1 MANETNTVEQTN
13 EQNVE
18 QIVEQNNEQTNEQA
32 EQNAPALKYTDEDVN
47 RIVAKKIA
55 KEREK
60 AKAEAD
66 EAARL
71 AAMTEQERTAAE
83 LEKALQEVA
92 ELKAAKERAE
102 MTSTARKMLSEQ
114 GVNVPE
120 NLVGVLVKEDADT
133 TKEAVE
139 SFAAMFK
146 NAVDAEVKA
155 KLGGSTPKTGSVK
168 TLTADEILAV
178 PNREERQKLIADNLE
193 LFK

>member
-1 MANETNTVEQTN
+1 MADEIITTVE
-13 EQNVE
+13 
-18 QIVEQNNEQTNEQA
+18 NNEETANPNTEQGNEQA
-32 EQNAPALKYTDEDVN
+32 EQNTPALKYTDEDVN
-47 RIVAKKIA
+47 KIVAKKIA
-55 KEREK
+55 KERER

-83 LEKALQEVA
+83 LQKALEEVA

-120 NLVGVLVKEDADT
+120 NLVGVLVREDAES
-133 TKEAVE
+133 TKEAVDD
-139 SFAAMFK
+139 FAAMFK
-146 NAVDAEVKA
+146 NAVDVEVKA
-155 KLGGSTPKTGSVK
+155 KLGGSAPKTGGTK
-168 TLTADEILAV
+168 TLTADDILAI
-178 PNREERQKLIADNLE
+178 PNREERQRLIAENLE